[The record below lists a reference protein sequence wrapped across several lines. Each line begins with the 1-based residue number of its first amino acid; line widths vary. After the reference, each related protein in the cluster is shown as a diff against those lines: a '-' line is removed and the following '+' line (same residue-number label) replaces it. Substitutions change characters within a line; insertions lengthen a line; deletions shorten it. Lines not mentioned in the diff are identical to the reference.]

1 MTKLT
6 HLFQPYEFGFLTLP
20 NRIVMGSMHTG
31 LEERADGDS
40 RMATFYARRAS
51 AGLIITGGIA
61 PNLEGRVNEG
71 AATLETGEHAKHHAV
86 VTRAVHDAGG
96 RIVMQIL
103 HTGRY
108 AYHKKCVGASAL
120 QAPINAYKPTPL
132 SAADVERTIGDFVR
146 CARLAREA
154 GYDGVE
160 IMGSEGYLIN
170 QFIAPRTNVREDDW
184 GGSFEARIR
193 FPLEIV
199 RRTRAAVG
207 ADFLIVFRI
216 SLMDLVENGSTWAE
230 VVALAKAVQSA
241 GADVLNSGIGW
252 HEARVPTIA
261 AMVPH
266 GAYAFITGRLKKEV
280 TLPLIAV
287 NRINLPE
294 VGERI
299 LAAGEADFVSMA
311 RPLLADPELALKAK
325 RGDLASINTCIGC
338 NQACLDHIFEN
349 KEATCLVNPA
359 ACREEE
365 WEHPGG
371 MHERLGATQGAKRT
385 VRKVAVVGGGPAG
398 LAAAATAADA
408 GHQVTLFEASD
419 KLGGQFLLAAAVPG
433 KEDYKETVRYFSER
447 ISRAKADIRLGT
459 TAGVDDLAHF
469 DTVILATGVTPRVPP
484 LEGLDGANVCF
495 YDEILSGA
503 KTAGAR
509 VAIVGAGGIGF
520 DVAEFLTHP
529 ENETEESY
537 FEKWGV
543 DKTYAARG
551 AVKAPSKEA
560 WRSPRQVW
568 LLQRKPGK
576 PGETLGKTTGW
587 IHKASLKNRG
597 VEMLS
602 GVGYEKVDA
611 QGLHIQYKGEKLL
624 LPADTIVVCAGQESV
639 RDLLEPLKARGV
651 DVCIV
656 GGAHEAGELD
666 AKRAIA
672 QGVRAAL
679 DL

>member
-1 MTKLT
+1 MTSFPTL
-6 HLFQPYEFGFLTLP
+6 LQPYSFGFLTLP

-31 LEERADGDS
+31 LEERADADT
-40 RMATFYARRAS
+40 RMARFYARRAS

-61 PNLEGRVNEG
+61 PNVEGRVNEG
-71 AATLETGEHAKHHAV
+71 AATLETSEHAKHHAV

-132 SAADVERTIGDFVR
+132 SSTDVERTIEDFVR
-146 CARLAREA
+146 CARLAQEA

-193 FPLEIV
+193 FPTEIV

-207 ADFLIVFRI
+207 SHFLLVFRI
-216 SLMDLVENGSTWAE
+216 SLLDLVENGSTWEE
-230 VVALAKAVQSA
+230 VVALAKAIQTA

-261 AMVPH
+261 AMVPQ
-266 GAYAFITGRLKKEV
+266 GAYTFITGRLKKEV
-280 TLPLIAV
+280 SLPLIAV
-287 NRINLPE
+287 NRINFPE

-311 RPLLADPELALKAK
+311 RPLLADPDLPLKAK
-325 RGDLASINTCIGC
+325 QGDVAAINTCIGC

-365 WEHPGG
+365 WELPPLAQKNTGK
-371 MHERLGATQGAKRT
+371 ANA
-385 VRKVAVVGGGPAG
+385 RKVAVVGGGPAG

-408 GHQVTLFEASD
+408 GHTVTLFESSMR
-419 KLGGQFLLAAAVPG
+419 LGGQFLLAAAVPG

-447 ISRAKADIRLGT
+447 LFRAKATVRLST
-459 TAGVDDLAHF
+459 KATVDDLSGF
-469 DTVILATGVTPRVPP
+469 DAVILATGVAPRVPP
-484 LEGLDGANVCF
+484 IPGLLGGDGVNVCR

-509 VAIVGAGGIGF
+509 VAIIGAGGIGF

-529 ENETEESY
+529 NEETVDTF

-543 DKTYAARG
+543 DKTYASRG
-551 AVKAPSKEA
+551 AVKQPSKAA
-560 WRSPRQVW
+560 WASPRQVW

-576 PGETLGKTTGW
+576 HGETLGKTTGW

-597 VEMLS
+597 VEMLA
-602 GVGYEKVDA
+602 GVAYERVDSE
-611 QGLHIQYKGEKLL
+611 GLHIEHKGEKVV
-624 LPADTIVVCAGQESV
+624 LPVDTIVVCAGQESV
-639 RDLLEPLKARGV
+639 KDLYAPLQAKGV
-651 DVCIV
+651 PVTLV
-656 GGAHEAGELD
+656 GGAHVAAELD

-672 QGVRAAL
+672 EGVRAAL